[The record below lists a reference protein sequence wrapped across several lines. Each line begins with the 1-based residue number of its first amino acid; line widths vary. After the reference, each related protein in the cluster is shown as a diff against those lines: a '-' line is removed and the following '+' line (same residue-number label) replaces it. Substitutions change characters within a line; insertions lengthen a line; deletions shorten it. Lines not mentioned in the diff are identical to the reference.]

1 MERNCYDFEVSGE
14 QRRNIYTRILP
25 PYIWHHR
32 YTTSSF
38 HPVNM
43 HAPLSLCLFV
53 AWSAALSERHP
64 EIRWVKCSQHV
75 PTGTGELNLTGVD
88 LGALPSTLHC
98 GRIDVPMDYS
108 RPMCEQNKI
117 TLGLAMYRPVKPKGV
132 LFYNPGGTNA
142 AAVIA

>member
-1 MERNCYDFEVSGE
+1 
-14 QRRNIYTRILP
+14 
-25 PYIWHHR
+25 
-32 YTTSSF
+32 
-38 HPVNM
+38 M

-53 AWSAALSERHP
+53 ACSAALSERQP

-75 PTGTGELNLTGVD
+75 PTGTGELYLTGVD

-108 RPMCEQNKI
+108 RLMCEQNKI

-132 LFYNPGGTNA
+132 LFYNPGGTDP
-142 AAVIA
+142 AAVVAWQQALEQIDTFDGLLDYDLMSGFTCCRIAETTLIQHGVQ

>member
-1 MERNCYDFEVSGE
+1 
-14 QRRNIYTRILP
+14 
-25 PYIWHHR
+25 
-32 YTTSSF
+32 
-38 HPVNM
+38 M

-132 LFYNPGGTNA
+132 LFYNPGGTDP
-142 AAVIA
+142 AAVVAWQQALEQIDTFDGLLDYDLMSGCTCCRIAETTLIQHGVQ